1 MNGIYV
7 AYMTGRAGTSVLMLV
22 ISGGMIVGADVGGI
36 QYDFAIKENPDG
48 SGYHCSGV
56 YVVPAGTILI
66 TGAPPAVGP
75 QRIVI
80 EFDLP
85 KVLRCLAEAQPLAA
99 ALRVRV
105 GGRRLP
111 VGAHGRERRTS
122 RDLRSIDPRG
132 RRVRH
137 RRVRQ
142 EIRRQIREG
151 GRLPDQG

>member
-75 QRIVI
+75 QRIVM

-85 KVLRCLAEAQPLAA
+85 KDFGAGPVVPIETPL
-99 ALRVRV
+99 
-105 GGRRLP
+105 GP
-111 VGAHGRERRTS
+111 VNARFQKL
-122 RDLRSIDPRG
+122 RDL
-132 RRVRH
+132 
-137 RRVRQ
+137 
-142 EIRRQIREG
+142 
-151 GRLPDQG
+151 